1 MSLPITKVW
10 FWIAGAGLIIGLKIG
25 LLLVK
30 DALRYSR
37 SITKQVDK
45 WNEVRRFFK

>member
-10 FWIAGAGLIIGLKIG
+10 FWIAGVGFITALYIGFLLIT
-25 LLLVK
+25 

-45 WNEVRRFFK
+45 WNEIRRFFK